1 VFKSDA
7 ISGEVDGVGGAYEE
21 EPLSAVS
28 VQPIAVPDGAAV

>member
-1 VFKSDA
+1 MPFPVRWTASA
-7 ISGEVDGVGGAYEE
+7 VAYEE